1 MSHPM
6 SHPTPDHINPIQ
18 WHQAQSVSRQT
29 CARVFR
35 DGGSPGDALAAFGLE
50 AVAEGDVNWE
60 KAVDLIA
67 AELCAHPMARA
78 A

>member
-1 MSHPM
+1 MTSTASSNPAFF
-6 SHPTPDHINPIQ
+6 NPIQ
-18 WHQAQSVSRQT
+18 WHQAVSVSRQE

-35 DGGSPGDALAAFGLE
+35 DGGSPQDALAAFRLS
-50 AVAEGDVNWE
+50 AANDVSWE

-67 AELCAHPMARA
+67 AELCAHPLPRA